1 MRFDKYTIKAQEA
14 VGRAQELAQQR
25 DNAELLPLH
34 VLAALLAESE
44 GVVHPLLQKIGASVA
59 RVQQVVGGELDR
71 LPKATGTQLGM
82 HRSTQDVFT
91 QAQKEADRLKDEY
104 VSTEH
109 LLLALA
115 QVKSEAREILWTNSV
130 THNAILTALKEVRG
144 GQRVTDQNPEDK
156 YQALQRYGRDLVEL
170 ARQGKVDPVIGRD
183 EEIRRTMQVLA
194 RRTKNN
200 PVLIGEP
207 GVGKTA
213 IVEGLA
219 IRMLNGDVPTV
230 LANKRIIAL
239 DMGALIA
246 GAKFRGEFED
256 RLKAVIKEVT
266 ESDGQ
271 IILFIDELHTVVGA
285 GKAEGAMDAG
295 NLLKPA
301 LARGELRTI
310 GATTL
315 DEYQKHIEK
324 DAALERRFQPIYVDQ
339 PSVEDTI
346 AILRGL
352 KQRYETHH
360 GVRITD
366 SAIVSAAVLSDR
378 YITDRFLPDKAIDLI
393 DEAASRLRIENDS
406 MPAEL
411 DELQRRS
418 MQLQIEIEALRK
430 EKDQASKIQLE
441 KAERELADINER
453 ITPLRTRWENEKKA
467 LDSIKQVQ
475 EEIDHKQVELEQAQ
489 RQGKLEVAARIQY
502 GEIRDLQKRLSDAE
516 KRLHELTNDG
526 KSLVKEE
533 VTSEEIAEVVSR
545 WTGVPVSR
553 MLEGER
559 EKLMQMEDRLGAR
572 VIGQEDA
579 VRAVSDAVR
588 RNRAGLGDPNRPIGS
603 FLFLGPTGVGKT
615 ELTKALAEFLFDDEN
630 AMVRIDM
637 SEFMEQHSVARLIG
651 APPGYVGYEEGGR
664 LTEAVRRRP
673 YAVILFDEIEKAH
686 RDVFNVLLQVL
697 DDGRLTDG
705 QGRTVNFKNAV
716 IVMTSNLGSN
726 VIQELSSKGSE
737 EWEIEGAVR
746 DLLKQ
751 AFRPEFL
758 NRIDETIVFHPLNKE
773 QLTKIVDVQL
783 RNLRKRLAT
792 RNIKLVIDE
801 DAEKLLADEGYD
813 PTFGARPLKR
823 VIQQRIEN
831 PLAQRILSGDFGDG
845 DTIHI
850 TVPRGK
856 REFEFKKERGSNVA
870 EGELVGERA

>member
-1 MRFDKYTIKAQEA
+1 MLGIMRFEKLTVKAQEA
-14 VGRAQELAQQR
+14 VSRAQELAQQR
-25 DNAELLPLH
+25 NNVEVLPLH
-34 VLAALLAESE
+34 LLAALLAETD
-44 GVVHPLLQKIGASVA
+44 GVVRPLLQKVGANVGQIAGIVA
-59 RVQQVVGGELDR
+59 SELER
-71 LPKATGTQLGM
+71 LPAATGTQLGLS
-82 HRSTQDVFT
+82 RSLQDVFT
-91 QAQKEADRLKDEY
+91 DAQKQADRLKDEY

-109 LLLALA
+109 LLLSLTA
-115 QVKSEAREILWTNSV
+115 VKSETKEILSVHAIDTNTV
-130 THNAILTALKEVRG
+130 LNALKDVRG

-156 YQALQRYGRDLVEL
+156 YQALTRYGRDLVEA
-170 ARQGKVDPVIGRD
+170 ARQGKMDPVIGRD

-219 IRMLNGDVPTV
+219 IRMLNGDVPAV
-230 LANKRIIAL
+230 LANKKIIAL

-246 GAKFRGEFED
+246 GAKYRGEFED
-256 RLKAVIKEVT
+256 RLKAVIKEVQQ
-266 ESDGQ
+266 SDGQ

-285 GKAEGAMDAG
+285 GKAEGSMDAG

-315 DEYQKHIEK
+315 DEYRKYIEK
-324 DAALERRFQPIYVDQ
+324 DAALERRFQPVMVGE

-352 KQRYETHH
+352 KARYETHH

-378 YITDRFLPDKAIDLI
+378 YISDRFLPDKAIDLV

-411 DELQRRS
+411 DEIRRRM
-418 MQLQIEIEALRK
+418 MQLQIELEALRK
-430 EKDQASKIQLE
+430 EKDPASKAQVE
-441 KAERELADINER
+441 KAEKELAELQER
-453 ITPLRTRWENEKKA
+453 NTSFTSRWETEKGAMDAMKTLGA
-467 LDSIKQVQ
+467 Q
-475 EEIDHKQVELEQAQ
+475 IDQKQVEFEQAQ
-489 RQGKLEVAARIQY
+489 RQGNLEVAARIQY
-502 GEIRDLQKRLSDAE
+502 GDIRDLKAKLASAE
-516 KRLHELTNDG
+516 EKVHAMSTAGNA
-526 KSLVKEE
+526 LVKDE

-545 WTGVPVSR
+545 WTGVPVTR

-559 EKLMQMEDRLGAR
+559 EKLLKMEERLSQR
-572 VIGQEDA
+572 VIGQAYA

-603 FLFLGPTGVGKT
+603 FMFLGPTGVGKT
-615 ELTKALAEFLFDDEN
+615 ELCKALAEFLFDDEN

-664 LTEAVRRRP
+664 LTETVRRRQ
-673 YAVILFDEIEKAH
+673 YSVILFDEIEKAH

-705 QGRTVNFKNAV
+705 QGRTVDFKNTV
-716 IVMTSNLGSN
+716 IVMTSNIGST
-726 VIQELSSKGSE
+726 VIQDLTAKNAE
-737 EWEIEGAVR
+737 EWEIDAAVR
-746 DLLKQ
+746 DMLKQ
-751 AFRPEFL
+751 QFRPEFL
-758 NRIDETIVFHPLNKE
+758 NRIDETIVFHPLDKT
-773 QLTKIVDVQL
+773 QLTAIVDVQL
-783 RNLRKRLAT
+783 HGLRKRLKQRSLNLQVTDNA
-792 RNIKLVIDE
+792 K
-801 DAEKLLADEGYD
+801 KLLADEGYD
-813 PTFGARPLKR
+813 PAYGARPLKR

-831 PLAQRILSGDFGDG
+831 SLAARILSGEYTEG
-845 DTIHI
+845 DTILIDIDSAKHDF
-850 TVPRGK
+850 TFGK
-856 REFEFKKERGSNVA
+856 GTEQTAVA
-870 EGELVGERA
+870 NF

>member
-1 MRFDKYTIKAQEA
+1 MRFDKLTVKAQEA
-14 VGRAQELAQQR
+14 VVRAQELAQQH
-25 DNAELLPLH
+25 DNPEILPLH
-34 VLAALLAESE
+34 LLAALLAETG
-44 GVVHPLLQKIGASVA
+44 GVVVPVLQKVGANVP
-59 RVQQVVGGELDR
+59 RIQEQVRAELDR
-71 LPKATGTQLGM
+71 LPKATGSQLGM
-82 HRSTQDVFT
+82 SRSLNDVFA

-104 VSTEH
+104 ISTEH
-109 LLLALA
+109 LLLALT
-115 QVKSEAREILWTNSV
+115 QVKSEAKELLSLNAV
-130 THNAILTALKEVRG
+130 KHDAILAALKDIRG
-144 GQRVTDQNPEDK
+144 GQRVTDQNPEQK
-156 YQALQRYGRDLVEL
+156 YQALEKYGRDLVEL
-170 ARQGKVDPVIGRD
+170 ARQGKLDPVIGRD
-183 EEIRRTMQVLA
+183 EEIRRTMQVLS

-219 IRMLNGDVPTV
+219 IRIVNGDVPSV
-230 LANKRIIAL
+230 LHDKKIVAL

-266 ESDGQ
+266 QSNGQ

-315 DEYQKHIEK
+315 DEYRKHIEK
-324 DAALERRFQPIYVDQ
+324 DAALERRFQPIVVGE

-352 KQRYETHH
+352 KQRYEAHH

-378 YITDRFLPDKAIDLI
+378 YITDRFLPDKAIDLV

-411 DELQRRS
+411 DEVRRRM
-418 MQLQIEIEALRK
+418 MQLQIEIQALRL
-430 EKDQASKIQLE
+430 EKDPASKQQLE
-441 KAERELADINER
+441 KAERELAELQTKNAQL
-453 ITPLRTRWENEKKA
+453 TARWENEKGA
-467 LDSIKQVQ
+467 LQKVKQLQ
-475 EEIDHKQVELEQAQ
+475 QMIDAKQVELEQAQ
-489 RQGKLEVAARIQY
+489 RAGNWEAAARIQY
-502 GEIRDLQKRLSDAE
+502 SEQRELQRQLTQAE
-516 KRLHELTNDG
+516 ETVHKMTHDG
-526 KSLVKEE
+526 QALVKDE
-533 VTSEEIAEVVSR
+533 VTPDEIAEVVSR
-545 WTGVPVSR
+545 WTGIPVSR

-559 EKLMQMEDRLGAR
+559 EKLMKMEERLAQR
-572 VIGQEDA
+572 VIGQQEA

-615 ELTKALAEFLFDDEN
+615 ELCKALAEFLFDDEN
-630 AMVRIDM
+630 AMIRIDM

-673 YAVILFDEIEKAH
+673 YSVILFDEIEKAH

-705 QGRTVNFKNAV
+705 QGRTVDFKNTV
-716 IVMTSNLGSN
+716 IVMTSNIGSQQ
-726 VIQELSSKGSE
+726 IQELKSKNAE
-737 EWEIEGAVR
+737 EWEVEAAVR
-746 DLLKQ
+746 DMLKQ
-751 AFRPEFL
+751 FFRPEFL
-758 NRIDETIVFHPLNKE
+758 NRIDETIVFHPLSKD

-783 RNLRKRLAT
+783 NHLRKRLAQ
-792 RNIKLVIDE
+792 RGIKLEITDR
-801 DAEKLLADEGYD
+801 AKKLLADEGYD
-813 PTFGARPLKR
+813 PNYGARPLKR
-823 VIQQRIEN
+823 VIQHRLEN
-831 PLAQRILSGDFGDG
+831 PIASQILRGEYAEG
-845 DTIHI
+845 DTIH
-850 TVPRGK
+850 VDVDPAGHEFSFSK
-856 REFEFKKERGSNVA
+856 RAGMMA
-870 EGELVGERA
+870 RAK